1 MRNAIWHMWLVAGMM
16 CSPAFADG
24 LARYQALELAADDL
38 YPSLVERAVR
48 GADPAGLIVD
58 AQELLGDVTV
68 EASPL
73 PPAMSFEDGV
83 VQLIDLRIALVQLAI
98 AAGANDQL
106 SVVRAQS
113 ADAPQVIAVQDGQ
126 RSLTDIRRWLATQPE
141 ASAMMDG
148 DVLRAPLI
156 VLPGGALVLERGDT
170 LLLSRSDGVFL
181 ANFGALF
188 IDGATIAGTAE
199 MNPLVPNFAPFVTT
213 AGTGMARV
221 SDAVI
226 EALGF
231 GETALFSGFSISNRG
246 LYAAIGPSFVRDT
259 VLHEGGDLTLI
270 GTTGAV
276 IENNLFTT
284 TTQSDLALRAAKQS
298 HVSGNLFLG
307 SGLRV
312 TDRSDDTHL
321 AGNVVM
327 AATRAGITVDRASV
341 NTVITDNFV
350 WDSAKAG
357 ISVSDSDCAF
367 VTRNIAISNGQKGA
381 IVRASRQSD
390 VVENAFLGNRST
402 GLFVGDQ
409 VSGTDTVVAQ
419 NTFVGNRTGLA
430 SSSADRL
437 LLAGNDFSEQFP
449 RFLGGDIIMQAHQ
462 IINDLQGAQ
471 EIEIA
476 GGAVESFRTE
486 AVTCLWDGDS

>member
-1 MRNAIWHMWLVAGMM
+1 MRKAVWHMWLVAAILG
-16 CSPAFADG
+16 SPASADG
-24 LARYQALELAADDL
+24 LERFQALELAADDL
-38 YPSLVERAVR
+38 YPSLVERAV
-48 GADPAGLIVD
+48 GGGDPAEMIAD
-58 AQELLGDVTV
+58 AQGLLDDV
-68 EASPL
+68 ASDAQPL
-73 PPAMSFEDGV
+73 PPAVSFGAGT

-98 AAGANDQL
+98 SAGANDQL

-113 ADAPQVIAVQDGQ
+113 SEAPQVIAVQDGQ

-141 ASAMMDG
+141 ARGMMNG
-148 DVLRAPLI
+148 DVLRAPLV

-170 LLLSRSDGVFL
+170 LLLSRSDGAFL

-188 IDGATIAGTAE
+188 IDGATVAGTPE
-199 MNPLVPNFAPFVTT
+199 INPQVPMFAPFVTT

-221 SDAVI
+221 SDAKI
-226 EALGF
+226 SALGF

-246 LYAAIGPSFVRDT
+246 LYAAIGPSFIRDS
-259 VLHEGGDLTLI
+259 VLQDGGDLTLI

-276 IENNLFTT
+276 VESNLFAT

-298 HVSGNLFLG
+298 HVSGNLFLS
-307 SGLRV
+307 SGLRI
-312 TDRSDDTHL
+312 TDRSDDTHV

-341 NTVITDNFV
+341 NTVITGNFV

-357 ISVSDSDCAF
+357 ITVADSDCAF
-367 VTRNIAISNGQKGA
+367 VTRNIAIGNGQKGA
-381 IVRASRQSD
+381 IIRASRQSD

-419 NTFVGNRTGLA
+419 NVFVGNRTGLA

-437 LLAGNDFSEQFP
+437 LLAGNDFSQQFP
-449 RFLGGDIIMQAHQ
+449 RFLGGDIVRQADQ
-462 IINDLQGAQ
+462 IIGDLQGAQ

-476 GGAVESFRTE
+476 AGAVESFRAE
-486 AVTCLWDGDS
+486 PVTCLWDGDN